1 MTIPLPEKYMRP
13 EGGVG
18 KLANYQSTQ
27 ADTLVA
33 GAAIPY
39 GSPVSAVDGVAS
51 VFTTGD
57 LFGVI
62 IAQEYAKEIPYG
74 DGEKVGEYPKSK
86 PVPVLRKGSIW
97 VKVSDDVVQ
106 NEKATVNASGF
117 KKAAPEET
125 VIGVFQSTASAN
137 GLAILQIN
145 LP

>member
-39 GSPVSAVDGVAS
+39 GAPVSAVDGVAS

-57 LFGVI
+57 LFGVA

-106 NEKATVNASGF
+106 NEKATVDASGF
-117 KKAAPEET
+117 KKAVAEE
-125 VIGVFQSTASAN
+125 VVVGVFQSTASAN

>member
-57 LFGVI
+57 LFGVV

-117 KKAAPEET
+117 KKAVAEE
-125 VIGVFQSTASAN
+125 VVVGVFQSTASAN

>member
-57 LFGVI
+57 LFGVV

-74 DGEKVGEYPKSK
+74 DGEKVGEYPKGK

-117 KKAAPEET
+117 KKAVAEE
-125 VIGVFQSTASAN
+125 VVVGVFQSTASAN